1 MSNKKYI
8 IHTHYRTTCSYFCI
22 PNKLLVILVRELH
35 AVTIDSCQNSSDM
48 RALNSFCIR
57 AAMHNSSLSI
67 ALYCL
72 TLTHAYTC
80 ENLLHKQKH
89 SCDLRFDCFIALQAH
104 TYAHSYIYIHY
115 HTYIYTYMYIYRMG
129 LPPFDHLTAVALP
142 GGWLIEAKSYR
153 SIALCCDNSIMMR
166 FFLAAATAA

>member
-1 MSNKKYI
+1 MWKKIAANQTQLCSQTYLWLMSNKKYI
-8 IHTHYRTTCSYFCI
+8 IHTRYRTTCSYFCI

-35 AVTIDSCQNSSDM
+35 AVTIDSCQNSNDM

-104 TYAHSYIYIHY
+104 TYAHSYIYTHY
-115 HTYIYTYMYIYRMG
+115 HTYIYTYIYITWACR
-129 LPPFDHLTAVALP
+129 LLTTSQQLH
-142 GGWLIEAKSYR
+142 
-153 SIALCCDNSIMMR
+153 C
-166 FFLAAATAA
+166 LAAG